1 MEVEDQIALAFYI
14 VILSSEYFLS
24 TFVTSKFLTV
34 GIVADLIL
42 LAAVQLR
49 SPSVIQLL
57 ISQKLLKASKIFV
70 DN

>member
-57 ISQKLLKASKIFV
+57 NS
-70 DN
+70 